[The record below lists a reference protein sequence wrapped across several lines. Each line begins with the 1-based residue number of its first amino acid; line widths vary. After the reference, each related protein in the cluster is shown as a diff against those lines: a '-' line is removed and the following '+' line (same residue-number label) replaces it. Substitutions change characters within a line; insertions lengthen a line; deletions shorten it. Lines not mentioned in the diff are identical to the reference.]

1 MSFEAMK
8 KNSKNSDALIEKLSA
23 MDDSKKNSYKDDRF
37 WRPQVDDA
45 GTGTA
50 TIRFLPEAPGEDT
63 PFVLYY
69 SHGFQGPGGWYIENS
84 RTTRGERSCLGDEH
98 SSLEQRGSGKE
109 GSRFPTIQAKEELCL
124 QHPCYR

>member
-84 RTTRGERSCLGDEH
+84 RTTLGRKI
-98 SSLEQRGSGKE
+98 L
-109 GSRFPTIQAKEELCL
+109 SR
-124 QHPCYR
+124 R